1 MCFNNNKKTTIQ
13 YDLQIDIKSI
23 KDTNSKRR
31 CSVHLREFIYP
42 ETVVN
47 KAINT
52 TVKYV
57 YICTYKIAEIEVN
70 QQQQHGKPYWKVV
83 VIYDI

>member
-57 YICTYKIAEIEVN
+57 YICTRLQKLKLTSNNNMENHI
-70 QQQQHGKPYWKVV
+70 GR
-83 VIYDI
+83 